1 MRLFRAVA
9 FSIVTSFAPC
19 ICLFVHAAEESA
31 SLDSRQVITVNLQ
44 QAKRLYELGATFI
57 DIRDRD
63 AWQIGHID
71 KALHYDFYEEL
82 SAIKSN
88 DAINKD
94 TPLVFY
100 CDSSECLQAAYAS
113 AVSLF
118 WGYDKVFYFQDGY
131 FAWLL
136 KDYPIQSLV
145 AKLH

>member
-19 ICLFVHAAEESA
+19 ICLFAGAAEESMA
-31 SLDSRQVITVNLQ
+31 LDSREVVTVNLQ

-57 DIRDRD
+57 DIRSQD

-71 KALHYDFYEEL
+71 KALHYDFYEDL
-82 SAIKSN
+82 NALKNNTNIS
-88 DAINKD
+88 KD

-100 CDSSECLQAAYAS
+100 CESSECLQAAYAS
-113 AVSLF
+113 AVGLF

-136 KDYPIQSLV
+136 KDYPVQSLA